1 MAKQRSIFS
10 ATNNETVFGFDQ
22 AGWLFHYNLTSQLSF
37 YYKEDIIPAKLG
49 LRRMPA
55 VAENTQMQIITNQY
69 YVYHHQTERKK
80 RNRLYIVESRGRSSR
95 LPSHKPSSTRPF
107 ACVLSS
113 RSYKPSLYNRGQD
126 FLKSLAR
133 QLQLVKYLP
142 WDKKTKKSLIF
153 NVNITSKIN
162 WKMGEKWRI
171 FFLE

>member
-22 AGWLFHYNLTSQLSF
+22 AGWLSF
-37 YYKEDIIPAKLG
+37 YYREDIIPAKLG

-153 NVNITSKIN
+153 NVNFTSKIN